1 MLGNPAEMKYDVYM
15 ANFNDW
21 KNWAYPNYDSTTI
34 ASTINVGGF
43 SSDYSIS
50 STHATVKPA
59 T

>member
-1 MLGNPAEMKYDVYM
+1 MKYDVYM

-21 KNWAYPNYDSTTI
+21 KNWAYPNYDSTTT